1 MSERTPLL
9 LLDVDTGIDDTI
21 ALLYAA
27 LHPDVRLIGA
37 GAVWGNVAVEIAARN
52 TAHALAMAG
61 LGVLPVATGAAGP
74 LAGGPVDYG
83 YFVHGDDGQGNAG
96 DPTFLAELV
105 LQSAAEQIVRLA
117 QAHPGEIEIVAVGP
131 MTNVALA
138 LGLCPELPSLVRGLT
153 IMGGA
158 AFAPGNR
165 TPVAEANI
173 WHDPEAAKAVFAA
186 RWPVTVVPLDVTM
199 RMLLTERHRQRLLGA
214 GGIAA
219 YVGGILDFY
228 FDYFHDQAFAERSS
242 CIHDVLAVAVAANT
256 LVPDL
261 APTVTATVDD
271 GDGPGRG
278 QTIFDLRG
286 CYRGYPEQPGAHTR
300 VVLEV
305 NPQFVEEVVELL
317 CSAGP
322 SRIMAAEGAGV

>member
-1 MSERTPLL
+1 MSAESPLL

-27 LHPDVRLIGA
+27 LHPDVTVIGA
-37 GAVWGNVAVEIAARN
+37 GSVWGNVSAEIATRN

-61 LGVLPVATGAAGP
+61 LSHLPVAKGAAGP
-74 LAGGPVDYG
+74 LNGGPVDYG

-96 DPTFLAELV
+96 DPAFRPTVAPIT
-105 LQSAAEQIVRLA
+105 AAEQIVRLA
-117 QAHPGEIEIVAVGP
+117 RDHPGRVELVAVGP
-131 MTNVALA
+131 MSNVALA
-138 LGLCPELPSLVRGLT
+138 LGLCPELPSLLRGVT

-173 WHDPEAAKAVFAA
+173 WHDPEAAHAVFAA
-186 RWPVTVVPLDVTM
+186 PWRLTVVPLDVTM
-199 RMLLTERHRQRLLGA
+199 RTLLTERHRQRLLDA

-219 YVGGILDFY
+219 YVGRMLDFY
-228 FDYFHDQAFAERSS
+228 FAYFHAESFEERSS
-242 CIHDVLAVAVAANT
+242 CIHDVIAVAIAAGT
-256 LVPDL
+256 LTPDL
-261 APTVTATVDD
+261 APTVNATVDA

-286 CYRGYPEQPGAHTR
+286 CYRGYPPQEGAHCQ
-300 VVLEV
+300 VVLEAD
-305 NPQFVEEVVELL
+305 PGFGEYVVDLL
-317 CSAGP
+317 CAAGP
-322 SRIMAAEGAGV
+322 SRIEEVQDER